1 MKFPSYKNISINT
14 LKPYP
19 KNARTHSDEQLAQI
33 QASITEFGFTNPI
46 LIDEHHQII
55 AGHGRLDAAKALN
68 FTKVPV
74 IVLEGLTENQKKA
87 YVIADNK
94 LALNAGWDDDL
105 LKSEL
110 SELLD
115 NDFDLSLTGF
125 SDEELDGL
133 LSLSV
138 NEGLTDADAVPDVE
152 NNPKTEPGDIWLLGD
167 HRLMCG
173 DSTDTESIQALMA
186 GKKADFCFTSPPYN
200 AALSGIGLS
209 KEKIKR
215 EGGLYCN
222 GYDDNLNSEDY
233 ILFNEKIIASL
244 NAVKKSDFICCYN
257 INYNKNSPD
266 TYIDI
271 LAKIKKIIPLVETIV
286 WEKSMA
292 VSLHGDNL
300 TRIYEF
306 VFVLCSGKFKINKN
320 RNDCLKN
327 LWKISNINANH
338 EQHSAC
344 FPVAL
349 VEEGIKNFA
358 PHGANII
365 EPFGGSGTTMIA
377 SEKLGCRS
385 FLMELDARYC
395 DVIIKRWQ
403 DFTGRQAVRER
414 DQVAFDD
421 VIQTANV

>member
-115 NDFDLSLTGF
+115 DDFDLSLTGF

-173 DSTDTESIQALMA
+173 DSTQKEQVSILLNGQSPNTMITDPPYGVNYDAGWRAKATGVTKTDREINSSIINDDNTDWTEAYKLFPGNVAYVWHASSFTEIFKQTLIDA
-186 GKKADFCFTSPPYN
+186 GFVVKQQIIWNKNEHILSRLDYHFKHEPCWYAVRNANDRNWKGGRTKNTVWDIPAIIFEKEKTPHPTQKPVEIYTRPLENHTSPGEYV
-200 AALSGIGLS
+200 
-209 KEKIKR
+209 
-215 EGGLYCN
+215 Y
-222 GYDDNLNSEDY
+222 
-233 ILFNEKIIASL
+233 
-244 NAVKKSDFICCYN
+244 
-257 INYNKNSPD
+257 
-266 TYIDI
+266 
-271 LAKIKKIIPLVETIV
+271 
-286 WEKSMA
+286 
-292 VSLHGDNL
+292 
-300 TRIYEF
+300 
-306 VFVLCSGKFKINKN
+306 
-320 RNDCLKN
+320 
-327 LWKISNINANH
+327 
-338 EQHSAC
+338 
-344 FPVAL
+344 
-349 VEEGIKNFA
+349 
-358 PHGANII
+358 
-365 EPFGGSGTTMIA
+365 EPFGGSGTAIIA
-377 SEKLGCRS
+377 CEKLSRRC
-385 FLMELDARYC
+385 LCMELDARYC